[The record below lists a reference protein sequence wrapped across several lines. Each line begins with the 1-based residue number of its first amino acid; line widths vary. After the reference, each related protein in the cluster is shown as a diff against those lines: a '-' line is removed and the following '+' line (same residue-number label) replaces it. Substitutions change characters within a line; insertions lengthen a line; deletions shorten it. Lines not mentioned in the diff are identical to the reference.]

1 MANLT
6 NLNNKFLVQTGG
18 NVGINKT
25 SPEEKLDIA
34 GSVLISNNE
43 FYKVEKT
50 DGTNYKIA
58 GLTNGNVIQIGAI
71 DYTSA
76 GTIFAGGDNISITT
90 GGAAG
95 TTRIKIDSSGNVGIG
110 TTSPYAFDTTAT
122 KLHVKNDSAGSGN
135 VGEVARFEGSS
146 DADGSGGTIRL
157 GTSNDRGIYFE
168 GGRTGSVPYG
178 IIGTTEYNGAKT
190 YSIYL
195 QNTGNVGIGTESPSQ
210 KLHIEG
216 LALIKNNTSGLLYL
230 YDTSNSIYGDI
241 NGAAI
246 VTAGNNLRFNVNSS
260 ERMRIDS
267 SGNVGIGTTS
277 PDRSLDVEGTG
288 MAIFGT
294 GDYTELML
302 RGQVEGTGTV
312 RNVGSWHWSLRADVG
327 GDNDDLKLL
336 RFVTGSY
343 AGIAMQVQNST
354 GDIFFGNT
362 VVNPASGFSNQRGL
376 GYDNST
382 GNLEAASTSGTA
394 MTIGRNEASDGQ
406 ILQLRKESTIKHSFG
421 STTSYLYGNVGI
433 GTTSPQF
440 PLNVVGASAT
450 EVTVARFSK
459 GNYADSGGHTTIVGL
474 GTESSIAWTKAAIA
488 FERTGGY
495 DTGNIHFLQEDTI
508 DNSTA
513 ELSDSVM
520 TITKTGNVGI
530 GTNSPSQL
538 LHVNSST
545 NNATGIGLQNSE
557 RYYSVRSNNFSLVFT
572 DETVGTERM
581 RITSAGDVAI
591 GSTDA
596 EKRLEV
602 KSDTTYDGIL
612 IDTLSAP
619 EIVLRDRGNSD
630 TLVGT
635 GRHALD
641 GFHIDTYS
649 GNAFF
654 IKGSN
659 RYVGIGTTSPGQ
671 KLEVAG
677 RIRVTTD
684 PTLEVYE
691 ASNKRGGF
699 QWDSTNDYVNIFST
713 GGDMRFDLGG
723 ERMRITSGGALLIGQ
738 TSAVSTHLLT
748 VNGRIG
754 GPTFSDSYLQ
764 FTGGNILL
772 KANDD
777 IKLGYNQNVIVK
789 QSGDVGIGTTSPGT
803 KLDINSGISSSSINA
818 IQISQNTTGI
828 IKPASAFGV
837 AIQNGGQNTNAA
849 DLFISTASGGSL
861 AERMRITSGGNVGIG
876 TTTTQARLEVRNTAD
891 GSTTAPQFL
900 IYGGASS
907 YGAFHF
913 LDSDAYHILTN
924 SAGRDIEIICDS
936 GGVKL
941 GPGDTSWSSNS
952 DENLKENIKPLN
964 NVLDKI
970 KDYRCVEYN
979 FKDDENEDKKI
990 GFIAQDWQKDFSQVV
1005 NKNKQDVLSIKY
1017 TETIPVLL
1025 KAIQELEARV
1035 KELENK

>member
-1 MANLT
+1 MANLS
-6 NLNNKFLVQTGG
+6 NINNKFLVTTGG

-76 GTIFAGGDNISITT
+76 GTIFAGGDNIGITT

-110 TTSPYAFDTTAT
+110 TISPIQKLDTPNIVIGGSTIAGTYRANALFMDNNGGNSRFYSSGADASTKGSYEFNIMASDANPLETPLVITNTGNVGIGTTTPYAFDTTAT
-122 KLHVKNDSAGSGN
+122 KLHVKNASAGSGN

-195 QNTGNVGIGTESPSQ
+195 QNTGNVGVGTESPSQ
-210 KLHIEG
+210 KLH
-216 LALIKNNTSGLLYL
+216 
-230 YDTSNSIYGDI
+230 
-241 NGAAI
+241 
-246 VTAGNNLRFNVNSS
+246 VNSS
-260 ERMRIDS
+260 TNNPTGIGLQNSERYYSVRSNNYSLVFTDETVGTERMRIDS
-267 SGNVGIGTTS
+267 SGNVGIGTSSPTTLLNTLVTANS
-277 PDRSLDVEGTG
+277 ENMTLGSAANMGFKIGNTTGNEYGICMGVGNSGRGWIQVGRTDGTATAYDLTLQSSGGSVGIGTTAPDRTLDVRGTG
-288 MAIFGT
+288 MSIFGT

-312 RNVGSWHWSLRADVG
+312 RNVGAFHWSIRSDVG

-382 GNLEAASTSGTA
+382 GNLEAASTSGTP

-421 STTSYLYGNVGI
+421 STTSYLLGNVGIGLTNPSEKLDVNGRVKWVTATGGDIYLFAGSKYYLDGGSNTYIVGESPDGDNIGFVTGGSTAMTIDENQNVGI
-433 GTTSPQF
+433 GTTSPGY
-440 PLNVVGASAT
+440 PLDVIKGT
-450 EVTVARFSK
+450 EIQARFVGSQTGHTQGAILLQSGTADTPQARGQGVYRFNE
-459 GNYADSGGHTTIVGL
+459 GNDDTWYTGTAYANTDKYIWARKASTTSFDSG
-474 GTESSIAWTKAAIA
+474 AAQLTYA
-488 FERTGGY
+488 LMTLQN
-495 DTGNIHFLQEDTI
+495 TGNL
-508 DNSTA
+508 
-513 ELSDSVM
+513 
-520 TITKTGNVGI
+520 
-530 GTNSPSQL
+530 
-538 LHVNSST
+538 
-545 NNATGIGLQNSE
+545 
-557 RYYSVRSNNFSLVFT
+557 
-572 DETVGTERM
+572 
-581 RITSAGDVAI
+581 
-591 GSTDA
+591 
-596 EKRLEV
+596 
-602 KSDTTYDGIL
+602 
-612 IDTLSAP
+612 
-619 EIVLRDRGNSD
+619 
-630 TLVGT
+630 
-635 GRHALD
+635 
-641 GFHIDTYS
+641 
-649 GNAFF
+649 
-654 IKGSN
+654 
-659 RYVGIGTTSPGQ
+659 GIGTTSPNQSGYSTDS
-671 KLEVAG
+671 
-677 RIRVTTD
+677 RVVTVKA
-684 PTLEVYE
+684 PVSGGASTLELIGLANADNNLAGAVSFMSYAGGTPL
-691 ASNKRGGF
+691 ASIQGLRHTSDTSGKL
-699 QWDSTNDYVNIFST
+699 
-713 GGDMRFDLGG
+713 RFDTAGS
-723 ERMRITSGGALLIGQ
+723 ERMRITE
-738 TSAVSTHLLT
+738 
-748 VNGRIG
+748 
-754 GPTFSDSYLQ
+754 
-764 FTGGNILL
+764 TG
-772 KANDD
+772 
-777 IKLGYNQNVIVK
+777 
-789 QSGDVGIGTTSPGT
+789 S
-803 KLDINSGISSSSINA
+803 
-818 IQISQNTTGI
+818 
-828 IKPASAFGV
+828 V
-837 AIQNGGQNTNAA
+837 AIGA
-849 DLFISTASGGSL
+849 
-861 AERMRITSGGNVGIG
+861 
-876 TTTTQARLEVRNTAD
+876 TTTQAQLEVRNSSD

-900 IYGGASS
+900 LYGGASS

-913 LDSDAYHILTN
+913 IDSDAYHVQTN
-924 SAGRDIEIICDS
+924 SAGRDIEIICNT

-952 DENLKENIKPLN
+952 DENLKENIKPLH